1 MLDYGQCVVQL
12 ILYDTNLDFGLDAT
26 EFTKLVVTGWEPVCQ
41 NANDRIAD
49 TFSTLLNN
57 DTDNNNLLLPR
68 PAGQDDPWA
77 MIVCDAIAEL
87 VAQCRVES
95 SSSNS
100 NSDAN
105 VFDRDDTNN
114 TTLPEFNPDTES
126 ASTPSSTRDNNV
138 NYSESNKTVSWVV
151 WLGVAAAGV
160 AILLLLGTV
169 VVARRRGHSDSM
181 TLMIEGGFVDAAT
194 LTSTSTKKDEHR
206 ALDDTLEEEEEDGV
220 EESSSNSSLNHTA
233 SLYLA
238 VSAASVTDDNSDVVS
253 VIIDGRELEY
263 YCTEDPTTSK
273 PNNLEENETV
283 DLEEPPVAQFE
294 RPDDEPVESESENDD
309 DHDEESVNGRLPSL
323 SHWMRDW
330 LSLSSTSTASP
341 EGSCITNDDDSYQYY
356 PSHQST
362 GSGSTGAATHTDDT
376 TLLLSNTTRDR
387 PERRDRLSTPFR
399 QVGKPPHQHHGGVPI
414 RTTRLV

>member
-1 MLDYGQCVVQL
+1 
-12 ILYDTNLDFGLDAT
+12 
-26 EFTKLVVTGWEPVCQ
+26 
-41 NANDRIAD
+41 
-49 TFSTLLNN
+49 
-57 DTDNNNLLLPR
+57 
-68 PAGQDDPWA
+68 
-77 MIVCDAIAEL
+77 
-87 VAQCRVES
+87 
-95 SSSNS
+95 
-100 NSDAN
+100 
-105 VFDRDDTNN
+105 
-114 TTLPEFNPDTES
+114 
-126 ASTPSSTRDNNV
+126 
-138 NYSESNKTVSWVV
+138 
-151 WLGVAAAGV
+151 
-160 AILLLLGTV
+160 
-169 VVARRRGHSDSM
+169 
-181 TLMIEGGFVDAAT
+181 MIEGGAVDAAT
-194 LTSTSTKKDEHR
+194 LTSTSTKKDDHR
-206 ALDDTLEEEEEDGV
+206 ALDDTLEEDEDGV

-273 PNNLEENETV
+273 PNNLEENDTV
-283 DLEEPPVAQFE
+283 DLEEPPVAQYE
-294 RPDDEPVESESENDD
+294 RPDDEPAESESENDD
-309 DHDEESVNGRLPSL
+309 DDDDEESVNGRLPSL

-362 GSGSTGAATHTDDT
+362 GSGSTGAVTHTDDT